1 MKKGCLSEYFTGV
14 VAKRL
19 SAVEADPKKS
29 NQHEFNGVKPL
40 RSLLGDER
48 MDRMPSRFMYFGDE
62 EEKSVQADGYL
73 TWYDSRVDQA
83 HRSAEYRL
91 YFPTTSVTEK
101 MQEGDL
107 LLVVRKSDSSILIIA
122 VQGGSTVENQL
133 LWLFGIAA
141 VDRQF
146 IQRDYETKQE
156 DIPLNFAS
164 RIIIEELGIEV
175 EVPDDNL
182 LDVLLS
188 RFSGKFPK
196 TAEFSAFARQS
207 VGASSLDDADNVLM
221 AWMEKEEA
229 LFRVL
234 ERYLVGERLRQGFGE
249 DVDAFIDF
257 SLSVQNRRKSRV
269 GHALENHLEQV
280 FREHSISCSR
290 GKMTENK
297 AKPDFIFP
305 GISEYHNPEFPD
317 LCLTMLGVKSTCKD
331 RWRQVLSEAAR
342 IERKHLF
349 TLEPGISEN
358 QTAEM
363 TGHKLTLVLPKSLH
377 ASYKPVQQSNL
388 VQLAEFVE
396 LVKRRQLS
404 TG

>member
-1 MKKGCLSEYFTGV
+1 M
-14 VAKRL
+14 
-19 SAVEADPKKS
+19 
-29 NQHEFNGVKPL
+29 
-40 RSLLGDER
+40 
-48 MDRMPSRFMYFGDE
+48 
-62 EEKSVQADGYL
+62 
-73 TWYDSRVDQA
+73 
-83 HRSAEYRL
+83 
-91 YFPTTSVTEK
+91 
-101 MQEGDL
+101 
-107 LLVVRKSDSSILIIA
+107 LLVVRKVDGNILMIA
-122 VQGGSTVENQL
+122 VQGGSTIENQL
-133 LWLFGIAA
+133 LWLFGIVE

-146 IQRDYETKQE
+146 VRRDYEDERE

-182 LDVLLS
+182 LYALLS
-188 RFSGKFPK
+188 RFGGKFPK
-196 TAEFSAFARQS
+196 TAEFSAFARQL
-207 VGASSLDDADNVLM
+207 VGASSLDDADNVLI
-221 AWMEKEEA
+221 AWMENEEA

-234 ERYLVGERLRQGFGE
+234 ERHLVGERLRQGFGE

-280 FREHSISCSR
+280 FREHDIFCSR

-305 GISEYHNPEFPD
+305 GISEYHNPAFPD
-317 LCLTMLGVKSTCKD
+317 VRLTMLGVKSTCKD

-358 QTAEM
+358 QTTEM
-363 TGHKLTLVLPKSLH
+363 AGTS
-377 ASYKPVQQSNL
+377 
-388 VQLAEFVE
+388 
-396 LVKRRQLS
+396 
-404 TG
+404 

>member
-1 MKKGCLSEYFTGV
+1 MKKGCLSEYFCD
-14 VAKRL
+14 VAVKRL
-19 SAVEADPKKS
+19 SAVEADSTKS
-29 NQHEFNGVKPL
+29 SQHEFQGVQSL
-40 RSLLGDER
+40 RSIFGTERIKEMPTRFIYVSDE
-48 MDRMPSRFMYFGDE
+48 DD
-62 EEKSVQADGYL
+62 KSLQEDGFL
-73 TWYDSRVDQA
+73 TWYNCRENKP
-83 HRSAEYRL
+83 RSAEYHL
-91 YFPTTSVTEK
+91 YYSTSAVSET

-107 LLVVRKSDSSILIIA
+107 LVIARKTDGKIYVV
-122 VQGGSTVENQL
+122 VTQGGSTAGNQL

-141 VDRQF
+141 VGNEF
-146 IQRDYETKQE
+146 IQRDFEDSQE
-156 DIPLNFAS
+156 DIPLNIAS

-175 EVPDDNL
+175 EIPDDNL
-182 LDVLLS
+182 LDALLS
-188 RFSGKFPK
+188 RFGGKFPK

-207 VGASSLDDADNVLM
+207 VGASSLDDADNVLIE
-221 AWMEKEEA
+221 WMEKEEA

-234 ERYLVGERLRQGFGE
+234 ERHLVGERLQQGFGE

-280 FREHSISCSR
+280 FREHGISCSR

-317 LCLTMLGVKSTCKD
+317 VRLTMLGVKSTCKD

-349 TLEPGISEN
+349 TLEPGISES

-363 TGHKLTLVLPKSLH
+363 AGHKLTLVLPKSLH
-377 ASYKPVQQSNL
+377 ASYKPAQQGNL
-388 VQLAEFVE
+388 VQLAEFVD
-396 LVKRRQLS
+396 LVKGRQ
-404 TG
+404 